1 MKMEKLLQ
9 NKKNE
14 RKSVMKKENIMI
26 RVAADEK
33 EEIKAAAEKQ
43 QMTMSEYLLALHR
56 DHINKKHIKGAH

>member
-1 MKMEKLLQ
+1 
-9 NKKNE
+9 
-14 RKSVMKKENIMI
+14 MKKENIMI

-56 DHINKKHIKGAH
+56 DHINKKHIKGAQ